1 MVGVSPLVYF
11 RRTVRTSPAVF
22 NWTKRDISQTGILSQ
37 TFALTLLQFFW
48 RFCFSTAWDSQY
60 LERNVPTV
68 AILLCAEAGSIV
80 TVLLQNLPSQKKP
93 CGFAGIKDSRD
104 SF

>member
-1 MVGVSPLVYF
+1 LCVSFGLF
-11 RRTVRTSPAVF
+11 SPHGKNFSGSF

-37 TFALTLLQFFW
+37 SFAPTLLQFLW

-80 TVLLQNLPSQKKP
+80 TALLQNLPSQKKP
-93 CGFAGIKDSRD
+93 CGFAGIKDSQD

>member
-1 MVGVSPLVYF
+1 LDEG
-11 RRTVRTSPAVF
+11 
-22 NWTKRDISQTGILSQ
+22 DISQTGFLSQ
-37 TFALTLLQFFW
+37 TFAPTLLQFFW

-60 LERNVPTV
+60 LERNVPTL
-68 AILLCAEAGSIV
+68 ATLLCAEAGSIV

>member
-37 TFALTLLQFFW
+37 TFAPTLLQFFW

-60 LERNVPTV
+60 LERNAPTV
-68 AILLCAEAGSIV
+68 AILLCAATASIF
-80 TVLLQNLPSQKKP
+80 TVLLQNWPSKKKP
-93 CGFAGIKDSRD
+93 CRFATIKDSRD

>member
-1 MVGVSPLVYF
+1 LDEEGYIPNRNPES
-11 RRTVRTSPAVF
+11 
-22 NWTKRDISQTGILSQ
+22 NISSDAFTIFL
-37 TFALTLLQFFW
+37 ALL
-48 RFCFSTAWDSQY
+48 FSTAWDSQY